1 MSRLSSHPVRAQ
13 AALGALLLGLVVSA
27 SGCEEDGKTA
37 PARCLE
43 PALLVFDIQ
52 TAGAPADDNARFND
66 DLDANGNLLAP
77 CVSKVGHSVS
87 NIGSPPPPTTT
98 TAGTG
103 GSATAGTGGSVTAGS
118 GGSGGTATANA
129 GAGGAP

>member
-37 PARCLE
+37 PDRCLE
-43 PALLVFDIQ
+43 PALLIFDIQ

-66 DLDANGNLLAP
+66 DLDANGNLLSP
-77 CVSKVGHSVS
+77 CVTKVGHSVS
-87 NIGSPPPPTTT
+87 NIGSPTTPT

-103 GSATAGTGGSVTAGS
+103 GSATAGNGGKGGKGGK

>member
-1 MSRLSSHPVRAQ
+1 MSRLSSHPVRAP

-37 PARCLE
+37 PDRCLE

-52 TAGAPADDNARFND
+52 AAGAPADDNARFND
-66 DLDANGNLLAP
+66 DLDANGNLLPP
-77 CVSKVGHSVS
+77 CVTKVGHSVS
-87 NIGSPPPPTTT
+87 NIGSPTPT

-103 GSATAGTGGSVTAGS
+103 GSATAGSGGKGGSG
-118 GGSGGTATANA
+118 GGTATAGA

>member
-37 PARCLE
+37 PDRCLE

-66 DLDANGNLLAP
+66 DLDANGNLLSP
-77 CVSKVGHSVS
+77 CVTKVGHSVS
-87 NIGSPPPPTTT
+87 NIGSPTPT

-103 GSATAGTGGSVTAGS
+103 GSATAGTGGGK